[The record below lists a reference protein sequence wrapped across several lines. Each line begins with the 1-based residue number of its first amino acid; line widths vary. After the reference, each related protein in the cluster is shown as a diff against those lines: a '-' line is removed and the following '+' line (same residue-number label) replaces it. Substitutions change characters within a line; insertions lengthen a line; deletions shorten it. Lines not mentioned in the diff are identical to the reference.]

1 MMKVLLASLVA
12 IIVIT
17 AAAWAIFDNID
28 MSSQDIYSSSHGSV
42 RL

>member
-1 MMKVLLASLVA
+1 MRALLGSVLAIA
-12 IIVIT
+12 IITIT
-17 AAAWAIFDNID
+17 AWVILDNID

>member
-1 MMKVLLASLVA
+1 VA

-17 AAAWAIFDNID
+17 IAAWAIFNNID